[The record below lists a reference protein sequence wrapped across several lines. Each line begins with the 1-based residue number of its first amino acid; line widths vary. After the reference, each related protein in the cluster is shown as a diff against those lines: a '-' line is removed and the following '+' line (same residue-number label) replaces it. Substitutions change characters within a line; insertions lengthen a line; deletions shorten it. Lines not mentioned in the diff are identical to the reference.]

1 MNYYNRSRGQQ
12 QQLQRLMKV
21 GMGLLGLCL
30 VGYIVGPPLYYLLSE
45 SFTTAADRHV
55 SSSSSACPICHCD
68 CSSQPLFSLPD
79 GWSNMTVTDCMK
91 HDPDVSE
98 EAEQGFID
106 LLSEELK
113 LKEAEA
119 QENQRRADMALL
131 EAKKKS
137 SQYQKEA
144 DKCNS
149 GMDTCEEAR
158 EKAES
163 ALEAQKNLTAMWQQR
178 AIQRGWKEPRVKLR
192 AHV

>member
-1 MNYYNRSRGQQ
+1 
-12 QQLQRLMKV
+12 
-21 GMGLLGLCL
+21 
-30 VGYIVGPPLYYLLSE
+30 
-45 SFTTAADRHV
+45 
-55 SSSSSACPICHCD
+55 
-68 CSSQPLFSLPD
+68 
-79 GWSNMTVTDCMK
+79 MK

-106 LLSEELK
+106 LLSQELK

-163 ALEAQKNLTAMWQQR
+163 ALEAQKNLIAMWQHR
-178 AIQRGWKEPRVKLR
+178 AIQRGWKEPRVKLC

>member
-1 MNYYNRSRGQQ
+1 MRPLSGGERPH
-12 QQLQRLMKV
+12 
-21 GMGLLGLCL
+21 L
-30 VGYIVGPPLYYLLSE
+30 VGKLQPFSTAVPLSLLHCLISV
-45 SFTTAADRHV
+45 SLATTSHRRD
-55 SSSSSACPICHCD
+55 
-68 CSSQPLFSLPD
+68 SLPQIFSHKRVLN
-79 GWSNMTVTDCMK
+79 GK
-91 HDPDVSE
+91 E
-98 EAEQGFID
+98 GFID

-119 QENQRRADMALL
+119 QENQRHADMALL

-163 ALEAQKNLTAMWQQR
+163 ALEAQKNLTDVAAQKNLTAMWQHR
-178 AIQRGWKEPRVKLR
+178 AIQRGWKEPCVKLR

>member
-1 MNYYNRSRGQQ
+1 
-12 QQLQRLMKV
+12 
-21 GMGLLGLCL
+21 
-30 VGYIVGPPLYYLLSE
+30 
-45 SFTTAADRHV
+45 
-55 SSSSSACPICHCD
+55 
-68 CSSQPLFSLPD
+68 
-79 GWSNMTVTDCMK
+79 MK

-106 LLSEELK
+106 LLSQELK

-149 GMDTCEEAR
+149 GMDTCEEAW

-163 ALEAQKNLTAMWQQR
+163 ALEAQNNLTAMWQHR
-178 AIQRGWKEPRVKLR
+178 AIQRGWKEPCVKLR